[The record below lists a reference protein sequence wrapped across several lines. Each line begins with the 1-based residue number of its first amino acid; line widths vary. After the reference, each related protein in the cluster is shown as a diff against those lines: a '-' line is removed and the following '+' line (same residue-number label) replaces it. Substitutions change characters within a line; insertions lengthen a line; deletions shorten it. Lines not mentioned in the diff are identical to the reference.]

1 MTRAQSRLPHI
12 VTHEVKILTTQSTVS
27 WPVSF
32 WLFFARQTKVQSE
45 PHGSLCTFTALNS
58 NWIVT
63 FHQQLKIEDVFLWDV
78 IAVERDFHFSLNRVF
93 DIAWDLNRNTLK
105 LNTVF
110 TSIPKHIFFYF
121 LSIRIFS
128 LLLFRSF
135 KKYRGI
141 VQTRF
146 RLSLSN
152 MSPRNNT

>member
-1 MTRAQSRLPHI
+1 MARAQSRLPHI

-93 DIAWDLNRNTLK
+93 DIAWDLNRNKLK

-110 TSIPKHIFFYF
+110 TSIPKHIFF
-121 LSIRIFS
+121 
-128 LLLFRSF
+128 LLLVNSNIFVTSF
-135 KKYRGI
+135 SFFQKI
-141 VQTRF
+141 
-146 RLSLSN
+146 S
-152 MSPRNNT
+152 RNRPNSFSSFTF

>member
-105 LNTVF
+105 LNTNF
-110 TSIPKHIFFYF
+110 TSIKFSKSNRKRKLQSKQTSKQMKIRKFDRSKVEQPRVIFN
-121 LSIRIFS
+121 LR
-128 LLLFRSF
+128 
-135 KKYRGI
+135 
-141 VQTRF
+141 
-146 RLSLSN
+146 
-152 MSPRNNT
+152 